1 MSGRLPIIDRARYRN
16 GGRTTVRRNGKWG
29 PGDGKLDIAE
39 IGGRKH
45 VITDIKPGARFRS
58 SVCDVEVIVIKA
70 GSSEVDLRCGG
81 HQMLPAGADRPD
93 GQTPEPGF
101 DGGTQLGKRYTDEK
115 GTLEV
120 LCTKAGSC
128 SLSVGDTVL
137 QVKDAKPLP
146 SSD

>member
-1 MSGRLPIIDRARYRN
+1 M
-16 GGRTTVRRNGKWG
+16 
-29 PGDGKLDIAE
+29 
-39 IGGRKH
+39 
-45 VITDIKPGARFRS
+45 ITEIKPGSRFRS

-70 GSSEVDLRCGG
+70 GSAEVDLRCGG
-81 HQMLPAGADRPD
+81 HEMLPAGTDQPA
-93 GQTPEPGF
+93 GQSAEPGF

-115 GTLEV
+115 GTLEL
-120 LCTKAGSC
+120 LCTKGGSS